1 MNATLTFFFG
11 LFILLLFAWY
21 FLTDQERTKRW
32 LGTTLALLLCA
43 FSIDAFLPFD
53 QKIHLGL
60 DLQGGT
66 SFLVRL
72 VPPIPEEGGKPR
84 AITPEMQEQAVEVI
98 RKRVDEFGV
107 SEPVITKEGTDHIL
121 VQIPG
126 LSTAQVETARKQ
138 LERVAKLE
146 FRLVHPNTDQLVAQ
160 IEAGTAFTPPGY
172 VILKSIERRNG
183 QPEKLLVK
191 RRPELTGQDVA
202 NARPVFEQ
210 RGYEVSLRLTR
221 AGAEA
226 FRRVTRDNINN
237 RLAIVL
243 DNEVVSAP
251 TIQSE
256 IPNGEAVI
264 TGNFTSEEA
273 RNLATVMENPLQT
286 PVAIDETRTVS
297 ATLGQDSI
305 FRGIAAGLA
314 GLAATLIFVLIYYR
328 AAGLVAFIGLAVN
341 GVLLFGAM
349 ALFGFVLTLPGIAGI
364 ILTIGMAIDANVLIY
379 ERLREELEHGK
390 SLRPAIDTAYRK
402 AFSAIV
408 DSNLTT
414 LLKVAILFWLGSG
427 PVKGFAITLTIG
439 IIASMFSAL
448 LVTRNIFSWA
458 LKLNLVK
465 RISML
470 HLIKSKSFDFLG
482 KWRAALIGSV
492 ILLVA
497 SIGAFGLR
505 GTNMFNIDFTGG
517 DFLLVRSA
525 TDLSDAQIRTQL
537 TKMGLGNA
545 VIQQETSQQ
554 QGKVAHFISIRSPF
568 GTADK
573 IADQLKQG
581 FPAANLTVERSEGV
595 GPIMGT
601 QLATTSLFALGIAIL
616 GILAYV
622 TIRFEFSFAIGTIV
636 AMLHDLVITLGIF
649 VMTGREFSLVMV
661 GAILTVAGYSI
672 NDKIV
677 VFDRIRE
684 GLRSGRKGSIQYLMN
699 ASINETLSRTILTSG
714 VTLIC
719 MLSLLFF
726 GGPVLADFAFTNV
739 IGVIVGTY
747 SSIFIAAP
755 IVLWW
760 SNLRKKNLRH
770 EVSKPQEAGPKG
782 KPVPA
787 KQVP

>member
-1 MNATLTFFFG
+1 M
-11 LFILLLFAWY
+11 
-21 FLTDQERTKRW
+21 
-32 LGTTLALLLCA
+32 
-43 FSIDAFLPFD
+43 
-53 QKIHLGL
+53 
-60 DLQGGT
+60 
-66 SFLVRL
+66 
-72 VPPIPEEGGKPR
+72 
-84 AITPEMQEQAVEVI
+84 
-98 RKRVDEFGV
+98 
-107 SEPVITKEGTDHIL
+107 
-121 VQIPG
+121 
-126 LSTAQVETARKQ
+126 
-138 LERVAKLE
+138 
-146 FRLVHPNTDQLVAQ
+146 
-160 IEAGTAFTPPGY
+160 
-172 VILKSIERRNG
+172 
-183 QPEKLLVK
+183 PEKLLIK
-191 RRPELTGQDVA
+191 RRPDLTGQDVSG
-202 NARPVFEQ
+202 ARPVFEQ

-221 AGAEA
+221 AGAET

-251 TIQSE
+251 NIQSE

-264 TGNFTSEEA
+264 TGNFSAEEA
-273 RNLATVMENPLQT
+273 KNLASVMENPLQT

-297 ATLGQDSI
+297 ATLGKDSI

-314 GLAATLIFVLIYYR
+314 GLAATLVFVLVYYR
-328 AAGLVAFIGLAVN
+328 AAGLVAFVGLAVN

-349 ALFGFVLTLPGIAGI
+349 SLFGFVLTLPGIAGI

-390 SLRPAIDTAYRK
+390 SLKPAIETAYRK

-448 LVTRNIFSWA
+448 LVTRNVFSWA
-458 LKLNLVK
+458 LKLGWLK

-482 KWRAALIGSV
+482 KWRTALIVSLIFLAASV
-492 ILLVA
+492 
-497 SIGAFGLR
+497 GAFGVR
-505 GTNMFNIDFTGG
+505 GNKMFNIDFTGG
-517 DFLLVRSA
+517 DFLLVKSA
-525 TDLSDAQIRTQL
+525 TELPEADIRAAL
-537 TKMGLGNA
+537 GKIGLESA
-545 VIQQETSQQ
+545 VIQQEAGEQQ
-554 QGKVAHFISIRSPF
+554 KQVSHFISVRSPF
-568 GTADK
+568 GTSEK
-573 IADQLKQG
+573 VVRQLEQA
-581 FPAANLTVERSEGV
+581 FPQANLTVERSEGV

-616 GILAYV
+616 GILLYV
-622 TIRFEFSFAIGTIV
+622 TIRFEFSFAIGTIA

-739 IGVIVGTY
+739 VGVIVGTY

-760 SNLRKKNLRH
+760 SNLRKGNLRR
-770 EVSKPQEAGPKG
+770 EVSKPQESITKV
-782 KPVPA
+782 KPAVA
-787 KQVP
+787 K